1 LGAGL
6 DTGTDEAV
14 GVAADGV
21 SGCGATEALAEMASP
36 VLAGAVGACDDGIA
50 VGGDAGAAATRL
62 LVLVAEQPTASR
74 ANAAAA

>member
-1 LGAGL
+1 
-6 DTGTDEAV
+6 
-14 GVAADGV
+14 
-21 SGCGATEALAEMASP
+21 MASP

-50 VGGDAGAAATRL
+50 VVGDAGAAATRL